1 VKYVVAAGDGFAPAG
16 IFEQICGEDFESVA
30 WFGAALLEKSAEV
43 GFAVEIADGGSHGVA
58 GGEKLKDDVA
68 ADEA

>member
-30 WFGAALLEKSAEV
+30 WFGAPLLEQCAHV
-43 GFAVEIADGGSHGVA
+43 G
-58 GGEKLKDDVA
+58 LA
-68 ADEA
+68 A